1 MNRRG
6 RRAPGLERDRAHRF
20 HLWQRPVRVGRAR
33 MWFPAIGASFWTK
46 SAGRYGSSFNRV
58 VEMAETSQLDRVRSL
73 ARAVAADIGVR
84 PRAGGRIRQFFRSL
98 NLWFWAI
105 VGLPTLAAG
114 VYFFGIASDL
124 YLSEAKFIVRSPKQV
139 QTSSIGALIQSTG
152 LARAVDDTAVVED
165 FIMSR
170 DVVRKLEQH
179 DDLRAVFG
187 RPEGDFVTRFP
198 GILKRSDFE
207 ALFRRYDHFV
217 SVETDHTSGVTALR
231 VKAYRPEDAQTIAR
245 ALLNYSEQLV
255 NELNERARQDTL
267 GTAEH
272 EVDREQKEVS
282 RIQSQLTAYR
292 VQQKM
297 LDPKST
303 STGVLELI
311 GQMSATEATA
321 RQQLGELFK
330 NSPNSPQIPLLQTRI
345 ASLVKLI
352 EEERAKL
359 TGETNSVAT
368 ALTEY
373 ERLALDREL
382 AEKALASA
390 FTSLEAARLEA
401 QRQQLYIETIAQP
414 NLADYPLYPKRVV
427 SFGMVLISCLLAYGI
442 AWLLVISA
450 REHAAA

>member
-1 MNRRG
+1 
-6 RRAPGLERDRAHRF
+6 
-20 HLWQRPVRVGRAR
+20 
-33 MWFPAIGASFWTK
+33 
-46 SAGRYGSSFNRV
+46 
-58 VEMAETSQLDRVRSL
+58 MAETSQLDRVRSL
-73 ARAVAADIGVR
+73 ARAVAADVGTR
-84 PRAGGRIRQFFRSL
+84 PRVSGRIQQLFRSL

-105 VGLPTLAAG
+105 VGLPTLVAG
-114 VYFFGIASDL
+114 VYYFAIASDL

-170 DVVRKLEQH
+170 DAVRKLEQEN
-179 DDLRAVFG
+179 DLRRLFG

-198 GILKRSDFE
+198 GILMRSDFE

-217 SVETDHTSGVTALR
+217 SIETDHTSGVTALR
-231 VKAYRPEDAQTIAR
+231 VKAYRPEDALTISR
-245 ALLNYSEQLV
+245 ALLSYGEQLV
-255 NELNERARQDTL
+255 NELNERARRDAL

-272 EVDREQKEVS
+272 EVDRAQERVS
-282 RIQSQLTAYR
+282 RIQKQLTAYR
-292 VQQKM
+292 VEQKM
-297 LDPKST
+297 LDPKSA
-303 STGVLELI
+303 SAGVLEVI
-311 GQMSATEATA
+311 GQMNAAQAAA

-330 NSPNSPQIPLLQTRI
+330 NSPNSPQIPLVQTRI
-345 ASLVKLI
+345 ASLDKLI
-352 EEERAKL
+352 AEERAKL
-359 TGETNSVAT
+359 SGETNSVVA

-373 ERLALDREL
+373 ERLTLDREL
-382 AEKALASA
+382 AEKALGSA

-401 QRQQLYIETIAQP
+401 QRQQLYLETIAQP

-427 SFGMVLISCLLAYGI
+427 SFGMVLVSCLLAYGI

>member
-1 MNRRG
+1 
-6 RRAPGLERDRAHRF
+6 
-20 HLWQRPVRVGRAR
+20 
-33 MWFPAIGASFWTK
+33 
-46 SAGRYGSSFNRV
+46 
-58 VEMAETSQLDRVRSL
+58 MAETSQLDRFRSL
-73 ARAVAADIGVR
+73 ARAVAADVGGR
-84 PRAGGRIRQFFRSL
+84 PRAAGRIRQLLRSF
-98 NLWFWAI
+98 NIWFWAI
-105 VGLPTLAAG
+105 VGLPTLIAG
-114 VYFFGIASDL
+114 VYYFAIASDL

-170 DVVRKLEQH
+170 DAVRNLEQH
-179 DDLRAVFG
+179 NDLRVVFG

-198 GILKRSDFE
+198 GMLRRSDFE

-231 VKAYRPEDAQTIAR
+231 VKAYRPEDAQVIAR

-255 NELNERARQDTL
+255 NELNERARTDSL
-267 GTAEH
+267 STAEH

-292 VQQKM
+292 VEQKM
-297 LDPKST
+297 LDPKSA

-311 GQMSATEATA
+311 GQMSSAQATA

-330 NSPNSPQIPLLQTRI
+330 NSPNSPQIPLVQTRI
-345 ASLVKLI
+345 ASLDKLI
-352 EEERAKL
+352 AEERAKIS
-359 TGETNSVAT
+359 GDTNSVVAT
-368 ALTEY
+368 LTEY

-414 NLADYPLYPKRVV
+414 NLADYPLYPKRVI
-427 SFGMVLISCLLAYGI
+427 SFGMVLVSCLLAYGI